1 MPAGHDCCYWSCQKK
16 SLLRNV
22 TFIRNN
28 ARCCSQTFPCLPLE
42 RYLIA
47 ETHSK
52 FVWVLSECLLLM
64 GLLLA
69 VQSNC
74 FHSLKH
80 CKFPCNDDI
89 TMILI
94 QGEKKRKKEESYFL
108 FATERVMHIC
118 KGQWFAPGTECHSIG
133 IDLVMAPLK
142 CTYT

>member
-1 MPAGHDCCYWSCQKK
+1 
-16 SLLRNV
+16 
-22 TFIRNN
+22 
-28 ARCCSQTFPCLPLE
+28 
-42 RYLIA
+42 
-47 ETHSK
+47 
-52 FVWVLSECLLLM
+52 M

-80 CKFPCNDDI
+80 CKFPYNDDI

-94 QGEKKRKKEESYFL
+94 QGEKKRKKEKNYFL
-108 FATERVMHIC
+108 FATERVMHIF